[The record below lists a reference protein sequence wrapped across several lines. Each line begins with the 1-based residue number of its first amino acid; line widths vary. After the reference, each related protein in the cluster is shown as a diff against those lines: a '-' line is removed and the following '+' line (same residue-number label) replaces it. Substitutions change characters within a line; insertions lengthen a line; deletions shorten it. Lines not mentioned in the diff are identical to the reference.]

1 MSQPDVL
8 VTFKLYL
15 KKTSQVTIETSYNHL
30 YKLGQPSKH
39 LIWDLSHARTTQS
52 NEIHMIWDRNFP
64 YLSY

>member
-39 LIWDLSHARTTQS
+39 PIWDLSHARTTQS
-52 NEIHMIWDRNFP
+52 NEIHMI
-64 YLSY
+64 